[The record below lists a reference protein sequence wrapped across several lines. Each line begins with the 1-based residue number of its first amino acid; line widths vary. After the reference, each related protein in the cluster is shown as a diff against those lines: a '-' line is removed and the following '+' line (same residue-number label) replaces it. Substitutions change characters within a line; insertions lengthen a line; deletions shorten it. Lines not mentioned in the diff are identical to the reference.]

1 MTDVNAEACA
11 AVVTG
16 ASTGIGRACALMLAG
31 HGWRVYAGVRTDS
44 AAEELRAAAGS
55 ATVVPVRLDVTEE
68 TDIAAVRDRVAGELN
83 AGGLAGL
90 VNNAGT
96 TIPCPV
102 EYLPLADFRR
112 QLEINLTGHLAVTQ
126 AFLPLL
132 RRPGGRIVNISSPG
146 AKIAPPFMAP
156 YVAAKSG
163 LEGISGVLRH
173 ELRHAGIDVAV
184 IEPGYVSTGMRHKL
198 SRDTDAVLAALPAK
212 AVDRYGAALRAVMAG
227 VVEEAAHGADPDV
240 VARAILHALTSP
252 RPRTRYPAGP
262 RAGRM
267 LLLARLLPDRLLD
280 RLVARMIKLPSEFTR
295 PGRRAPAGGRRP
307 AGR

>member
-1 MTDVNAEACA
+1 
-11 AVVTG
+11 
-16 ASTGIGRACALMLAG
+16 L
-31 HGWRVYAGVRTDS
+31 
-44 AAEELRAAAGS
+44 
-55 ATVVPVRLDVTEE
+55 VVPVRLDVTEE
-68 TDIAAVRDRVAGELN
+68 TDIAAARDLVAGELD
-83 AGGLAGL
+83 AGGLVGL

-102 EYLPLADFRR
+102 EYLPLDDFRR

-146 AKIAPPFMAP
+146 AKIAAPFMAP

-173 ELRHAGIDVAV
+173 ELRHAGIDVAI

-198 SRDTDAVLAALPAK
+198 SRDTDAVLAKLPAN

-240 VARAILHALTSP
+240 VARTILCALTS
-252 RPRTRYPAGP
+252 RTPRTRYPAGP
-262 RAGRM
+262 RAGRL
-267 LLLARLLPDRLLD
+267 LLLARLLPDRVLD
-280 RLVARMIKLPSEFTR
+280 RLVARMIKLPSEFTS
-295 PGRRAPAGGRRP
+295 PA
-307 AGR
+307 

>member
-1 MTDVNAEACA
+1 
-11 AVVTG
+11 
-16 ASTGIGRACALMLAG
+16 MLAG
-31 HGWRVYAGVRTDS
+31 RGWRVYAGVRTEN
-44 AAEELRAAAGS
+44 AADELRAAAGNDM
-55 ATVVPVRLDVTEE
+55 VVPVRLDVTDEA
-68 TDIAAVRDRVAGELN
+68 DIAAARELVAGELN
-83 AGGLAGL
+83 TGDLVGL

-102 EYLPLADFRR
+102 EYLTLDDFRR

-132 RRPGGRIVNISSPG
+132 RRPGGRIVNVSSPG
-146 AKIAPPFMAP
+146 AKIAAPFMAP

-173 ELRHAGIDVAV
+173 ELRHAGIDVAI

-198 SRDTDAVLAALPAK
+198 SRDTDTVLAKLPAN
-212 AVDRYGAALRAVMAG
+212 AVDRYGAALRTVMAG
-227 VVEEAAHGADPDV
+227 IVEEAAHGADPDV

-267 LLLARLLPDRLLD
+267 LLLARLLPDRVLD
-280 RLVARMIKLPSEFTR
+280 RLVARMINLPSEFTT
-295 PGRRAPAGGRRP
+295 PAVRASSAR
-307 AGR
+307 

>member
-1 MTDVNAEACA
+1 
-11 AVVTG
+11 
-16 ASTGIGRACALMLAG
+16 MLAG
-31 HGWRVYAGVRTDS
+31 RGWRVYAGVRTEH
-44 AAEELRAAAGS
+44 AADELRAAAGDNR
-55 ATVVPVRLDVTEE
+55 VVPVRLDVTEE
-68 TDIAAVRDRVAGELN
+68 ADIAAAHDLVAGELN
-83 AGGLAGL
+83 TGDLVGL

-102 EYLPLADFRR
+102 EYLTLDDFRR

-132 RRPGGRIVNISSPG
+132 RRPGGRIVNVSSPG
-146 AKIAPPFMAP
+146 AKIAAPFMAP
-156 YVAAKSG
+156 YVAAKSA

-173 ELRHAGIDVAV
+173 ELRHAGIDVAI

-198 SRDTDAVLAALPAK
+198 SRDTDTVLAELPAD
-212 AVDRYGAALRAVMAG
+212 AVDRYGAALRTVMAG
-227 VVEEAAHGADPDV
+227 IVEEAAHGADPDV

-267 LLLARLLPDRLLD
+267 LLLARLLPDRVLD
-280 RLVARMIKLPSEFTR
+280 RLVARMIKLPSEFTT
-295 PGRRAPAGGRRP
+295 PAVRASSAR
-307 AGR
+307 

>member
-1 MTDVNAEACA
+1 
-11 AVVTG
+11 
-16 ASTGIGRACALMLAG
+16 MLAG
-31 HGWRVYAGVRTDS
+31 RGWRVYAGVRTEH
-44 AAEELRAAAGS
+44 AADELRAAAGDNR
-55 ATVVPVRLDVTEE
+55 VVPVRLDVTEE
-68 TDIAAVRDRVAGELN
+68 ADIAAAHDLVAGELN
-83 AGGLAGL
+83 TGDLVGL

-102 EYLPLADFRR
+102 EYLTLDDFRR

-132 RRPGGRIVNISSPG
+132 RRPGGRIVNVSSPG
-146 AKIAPPFMAP
+146 AKIAAPFMAP
-156 YVAAKSG
+156 YVAAKSA

-173 ELRHAGIDVAV
+173 ELRHAGIDVAI

-198 SRDTDAVLAALPAK
+198 SRDTDTVLAELPAD
-212 AVDRYGAALRAVMAG
+212 AVDRYGAALRTVMAG
-227 VVEEAAHGADPDV
+227 IVDEAAHGADPDV

-267 LLLARLLPDRLLD
+267 LLLARLLPDRVLD
-280 RLVARMIKLPSEFTR
+280 RLVARMIKLPSEFTT
-295 PGRRAPAGGRRP
+295 PAVRASSAR
-307 AGR
+307 